1 VTERIALDG
10 VPETMLWT
18 LHNRASEASKPN
30 GLLRDPRCVEIYRA
44 IDYDYER
51 SFGPAGPSHAVRSAI
66 FDRLI
71 EEFLGRFPDAVIVN
85 LGEGLE
91 TQRYRVEVPPTAMW
105 LSVDVPEAI
114 AVRERFIEPD
124 EQHRHVAVSA
134 LDPGWIAEVP
144 QDRPVFATAQGL
156 FMYLEPEAL
165 AELLQTLAE
174 QRTATHLAFDHIPE
188 WFSERSLSE
197 KGLQKTAHYRL
208 PPMPWGVA
216 PRRIPETLAGWG
228 LAFQACEAIPFP
240 FLGSRGPGRWLHG
253 VLSRIPGMRD
263 GMFAISRV
271 AGLRLA
277 SARA

>member
-1 VTERIALDG
+1 MTERTELDLGG

-18 LHNRASEASKPN
+18 LHNRASEASKAN

-51 SFGPAGPSHAVRSAI
+51 SFGAAGPSHAVRSSI

-71 EEFLGRFPDAVIVN
+71 EAFLGEFPDAVLVN

-91 TQRYRVEVPPTAMW
+91 TQRYRVAVPSTATW

-124 EQHRHVAVSA
+124 ERHRHVPVSA
-134 LDPGWIAEVP
+134 LDPAWIAEVP
-144 QDRPVFATAQGL
+144 EGRPVFVTAQGL
-156 FMYLEPEAL
+156 FMYLQPEAL
-165 AELLQTLAE
+165 AELLRTLAA
-174 QRTATHLAFDHIPE
+174 QRPAAHLAFDHIPA
-188 WFSERSLSE
+188 WFSEKSLSE

-216 PRRIPETLAGWG
+216 PRRVPETLAGWD
-228 LAFQACEAIPFP
+228 LAFESCEAIPFP
-240 FLGSRGPGRWLHG
+240 FLGSRGPGRWLHA
-253 VLSRIPGMRD
+253 VLSRIPGLRD

-271 AGLRLA
+271 SCLREA
-277 SARA
+277 